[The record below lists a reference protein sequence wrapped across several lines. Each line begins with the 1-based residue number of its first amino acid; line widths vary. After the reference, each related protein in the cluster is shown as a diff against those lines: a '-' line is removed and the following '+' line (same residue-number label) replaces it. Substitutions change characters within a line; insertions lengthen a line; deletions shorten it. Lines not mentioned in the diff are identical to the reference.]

1 MFCHPKSRQRKA
13 LSKKRNQRS
22 GIVTV
27 EFALCLPLLALISFG
42 SIQVSNTILLRH
54 RSVATLEI
62 GTLDFMLGNVQQA
75 DLGAHLEDLSDDFAL
90 IDTTASVTEEVINGN
105 NYLRVELSI
114 PISPNITSP
123 NFVQVAPD
131 LTTSVLI
138 YRP

>member
-1 MFCHPKSRQRKA
+1 MFCQPKLRRRKA
-13 LSKKRNQRS
+13 LSTKRNQRS

-27 EFALCLPLLALISFG
+27 EFALCLPLLALICFG

-54 RSVATLEI
+54 RSVAILEI
-62 GTLDFMLGNVQQA
+62 GTLDFMLGNIQQA
-75 DLGAHLEDLSDDFAL
+75 DLKDHLEDLSNDFAV
-90 IDTTASVTEEVINGN
+90 INATASVTEEVISGS
-105 NYLRVELSI
+105 NYLRVELNI

-123 NFVQVAPD
+123 NFVQTAPD

>member
-75 DLGAHLEDLSDDFAL
+75 DLRAHLEDLADDFAL